1 MSLARLTLPLE
12 LFGARGY
19 GAFLGK
25 LNVPQNLAFAASP
38 ILYAAMLQRIGPQAV
53 LVLSGAVGIAA
64 LGAILLLTRLCRPA
78 DGVGSGTGRG
88 RTPAGGQAA

>member
-38 ILYAAMLQRIGPQAV
+38 IVYAATLQRIGPHAA
-53 LVLSGAVGIAA
+53 LLLSVAVGIIAVV
-64 LGAILLLTRLCRPA
+64 AILMLERLCRLHETT
-78 DGVGSGTGRG
+78 DRG
-88 RTPAGGQAA
+88 PG